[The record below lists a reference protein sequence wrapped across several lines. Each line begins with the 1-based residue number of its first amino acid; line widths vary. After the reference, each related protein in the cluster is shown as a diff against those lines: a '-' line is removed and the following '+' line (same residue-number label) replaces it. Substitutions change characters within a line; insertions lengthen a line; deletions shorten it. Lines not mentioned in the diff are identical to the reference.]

1 MVAAYLN
8 PALIAAVLSAAARG
22 HEQAG
27 EPMLWP
33 VAYLTAPLVLH
44 RPTRQALPGNVRTHL
59 STWVARDPLLRAGF
73 PYRAASLAAPVR
85 EGLRFGVRHG
95 ILTLD
100 AGHLSG
106 RVDRG
111 AGDQGELREL
121 LSSASLVGRWLS
133 HTRPATAFA
142 LLGVAV

>member
-8 PALIAAVLSAAARG
+8 PAMMAAVLSTAARG
-22 HEQAG
+22 HEQG
-27 EPMLWP
+27 GGPMLWP
-33 VAYLTAPLVLH
+33 MAYLVAPLVLH
-44 RPTRQALPGNVRTHL
+44 RPTREALPGNVRTHL
-59 STWVARDPLLRAGF
+59 STWVGREPLLVAGL
-73 PYRAASLAAPVR
+73 PHRAASLAAPVR

-100 AGHLSG
+100 TGRLRGQVGRRTSDDAG
-106 RVDRG
+106 
-111 AGDQGELREL
+111 LREL
-121 LSSASLVGRWLS
+121 LSSASLVGRWLA